1 MFRIGIGYDI
11 HRLVGGR
18 DLILGGARI
27 PCSLGLEG
35 HSDADVLVHAIIDAL
50 LGALSLPDIGVLF
63 PDDEERY
70 RGISSIGLL
79 EEVIG
84 ITAAKGYRPINIDSV
99 IMAEKPR
106 LAPYLPEIR
115 AGLARAL
122 KVDKD
127 SIGVKATTMEGLG
140 PIGNAEAI
148 AAQAVVL
155 LRKDRQESS

>member
-1 MFRIGIGYDI
+1 MLRIGIGYDI
-11 HRLVGGR
+11 HRLVDGR
-18 DLILGGARI
+18 DLTLGGAKI
-27 PCSLGLEG
+27 PYSLGLEG

-79 EEVIG
+79 EEVTG
-84 ITAAKGYRPINIDSV
+84 IAAAKGYRPINIDSV

-106 LAPYLPEIR
+106 LASYLPEIR

-122 KVDKD
+122 KVDED